1 MSGAVPIEY
10 EGRVYD
16 SMADLCRK
24 NKICDKTVYYYM
36 NKYKYTREEALA
48 IATRVKYK
56 DVYGRTYKT
65 IREMAESLGVSRGW
79 IEYRLKKGLPIG

>member
-1 MSGAVPIEY
+1 MSIATASFWASWKEKNRTGKT
-10 EGRVYD
+10 G
-16 SMADLCRK
+16 K

-65 IREMAESLGVSRGW
+65 IREMAEILGVSRGG
-79 IEYRLKKGLPIG
+79 IQYRLKKGLPRG

>member
-48 IATRVKYK
+48 VATRVKYK

-65 IREMAESLGVSRGW
+65 VREMAESLGVTRGA
-79 IEYRLKKGLPIG
+79 IQYRLKKGLPIG

>member
-1 MSGAVPIEY
+1 
-10 EGRVYD
+10 
-16 SMADLCRK
+16 
-24 NKICDKTVYYYM
+24 M

-65 IREMAESLGVSRGW
+65 IREMAEILGVSRGV
-79 IEYRLKKGLPIG
+79 IQYRLKKGLPIG